1 MCVDSDCSRKIKNQA
16 KVLEIYKLPQSSMLM
31 GYIDELELNDKS
43 NREGHA
49 AKVYFNALFGKSFSR
64 NDECPINAALNYG
77 YSIVLSVLTEKLQ
90 QMDISHNWDYFTIIC
105 LINTI

>member
-1 MCVDSDCSRKIKNQA
+1 MCVDSIVAEKIKNQA

-64 NDECPINAALNYG
+64 NDECPINAL
-77 YSIVLSVLTEKLQ
+77 L
-90 QMDISHNWDYFTIIC
+90 
-105 LINTI
+105 